1 MTATHDADY
10 AARDALIQ
18 ASYIRPNREN
28 AEELGEDALRAYG
41 ERVFAAWFDAEIQN
55 KMTKKVY
62 KTATHTPTPIRISD
76 VSAEIA
82 AMGNPSADL
91 MGGGGSVLHNRVW
104 TIAESAAVF
113 FECIRQSYTTAD
125 YRNNIGTIP
134 FDKDDKLALDFVT
147 AASNLR
153 SHVFASRCSHLSV

>member
-1 MTATHDADY
+1 MLAGGGGADEDAASVAAKSSQADLNAKEGLEVDNDDDDADY

-91 MGGGGSVLHNRVW
+91 MGGG
-104 TIAESAAVF
+104 A
-113 FECIRQSYTTAD
+113 
-125 YRNNIGTIP
+125 
-134 FDKDDKLALDFVT
+134 
-147 AASNLR
+147 
-153 SHVFASRCSHLSV
+153 